1 MSLLFFFFLKILRPP
16 RSTRTDP
23 LFPYTTLF
31 RSVGNTGVRMDERYQ
46 DGIPRESRKAGF
58 LQSFDRQ
65 KLDPSDPADFSSKLL
80 SFVRQNKVAADALIA
95 GNVQMLGFEALKERF
110 GEIGRAHV

>member
-1 MSLLFFFFLKILRPP
+1 
-16 RSTRTDP
+16 
-23 LFPYTTLF
+23 
-31 RSVGNTGVRMDERYQ
+31 MDERYQ

-110 GEIGRAHV
+110 GAQWDGIKDKVHLLTEGVIRSEEHTSELQSLMRS